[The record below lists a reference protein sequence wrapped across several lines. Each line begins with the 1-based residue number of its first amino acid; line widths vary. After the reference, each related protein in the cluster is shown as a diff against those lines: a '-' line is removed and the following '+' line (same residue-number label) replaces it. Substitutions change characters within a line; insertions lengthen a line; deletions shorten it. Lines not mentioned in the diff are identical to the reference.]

1 VQRAPPLTK
10 KTQNFEGAVEIMEM
24 APIEA
29 AAAAVGAGSPMAYAV
44 DGSATVASW
53 RRSGG
58 VAEATHGIFHDN
70 FMAARGGACVMAVYN
85 GLGHSGA

>member
-1 VQRAPPLTK
+1 
-10 KTQNFEGAVEIMEM
+10 MEV
-24 APIEA
+24 ALIEA

-58 VAEATHGIFHDN
+58 VAEATHGIFHGN